1 MPLIITTLPGRKG
14 HAVESADDAR
24 RAIIA
29 AGDAH
34 GAWIGGGRL
43 HQLVESGGTVGP
55 LPDGTSID
63 VRRVGWDHFGQFAQ
77 CQARPLEHQQILDA
91 YNG

>member
-1 MPLIITTLPGRKG
+1 MPFIVTTQHDHHC
-14 HAVESADDAR
+14 HATVTRADAR
-24 RAIIA
+24 QYILNVLGEDFCRRMF
-29 AGDAH
+29 D
-34 GAWIGGGRL
+34 L
-43 HQLVESGGTVGP
+43 HEPGQHVDVT
-55 LPDGTSID
+55 ID